1 MAYFHY
7 GVSDV
12 EREIFNRGVQL
23 DSAGQM
29 LEADFLG
36 ILSKKYKK
44 LESRIGS
51 LTDKHE
57 GTDFVLNDVRIDTT
71 LQFSNK
77 DFMPFIYETKIPATP
92 YENFTMGIR
101 IGNSHN
107 GYTEFP
113 KPVVV
118 IGLDMTPHEYKVW
131 ENVIEDNLTR
141 YADDIIITITDV
153 YLTYTLQEEEDRDGL
168 AIPCLIS
175 NKNYEQPKTI
185 GSQFAQLNDLQYAL
199 QQLQED
205 IEKNQKGEIL

>member
-1 MAYFHY
+1 MAYFRY

-12 EREIFNRGVQL
+12 EREIFGEHNRTVTVG
-23 DSAGQM
+23 SEF
-29 LEADFLG
+29 EADFLE

-77 DFMPFIYETKIPATP
+77 NFMPFIYETKIPATP
-92 YENFTMGIR
+92 HENFTMGIR

-118 IGLDMTPHEYKVW
+118 IGLDMTPHEYDVW

-141 YADDIIITITDV
+141 YADDIILTITDV
-153 YLTYTLQEEEDRDGL
+153 YLTYTSQEEEDRNGL
-168 AIPCLIS
+168 AIPCLTP
-175 NKNYEQPKTI
+175 NKNYKQPKNI
-185 GSQFAQLNDLQYAL
+185 GSQFSQLNDLQYAL